1 MGAGKEH
8 LQIERLMA
16 FIIPDPVLGGPAGI
30 GVQVIFRV
38 QGTGGFRPGLD
49 FSIHIGGDV
58 LRQITP
64 VLIQDTLFGQ
74 VIRVIGI
81 VSERSDGSGEFMDEV
96 KAPIFQ

>member
-16 FIIPDPVLGGPAGI
+16 LIISDPVLGGPAGI

-38 QGTGGFRPGLD
+38 QGAGRFLPRLD
-49 FSIHIGGDV
+49 FSFHIGGDV
-58 LRQITP
+58 PRQIIP

-96 KAPIFQ
+96 KSPILQ